1 MRIAEIE
8 APKTPEQQR
17 LAQLKAASD
26 RARDAVKQERQR
38 QKIKKAQST
47 LHTLR
52 QPSSATIKPI
62 KPIKPA

>member
-1 MRIAEIE
+1 VRISEIE
-8 APKTPEQQR
+8 APKTHEQQR

-38 QKIKKAQST
+38 QKIQKAQKA
-47 LHTLR
+47 LQTLR
-52 QPSSATIKPI
+52 TPSSATV

>member
-1 MRIAEIE
+1 MRISEIE

-38 QKIKKAQST
+38 QKIQRAQKA
-47 LHTLR
+47 LR
-52 QPSSATIKPI
+52 NLRAPSSATIKPI
-62 KPIKPA
+62 KPV

>member
-1 MRIAEIE
+1 MRISEIE

-38 QKIKKAQST
+38 QKIKKAQKT
-47 LHTLR
+47 LQALR
-52 QPSSATIKPI
+52 QPSITTIKPI
-62 KPIKPA
+62 KPV